1 MENKN
6 LQALTDSQNKTI
18 ESLTNRLTVVESNYG
33 FRSSDSPD
41 PGLYHQSLD
50 ELNNFSPAIPVNTG
64 PGIGGVRSKLSWLQ
78 NPPFSAASFLVFQ
91 ESMLNDSVPFSLKDK
106 KIFRAD
112 RPGSSRGGLM
122 TAVDSNIPALLV
134 PLSLPP
140 SEVEVLIVKIWA
152 IPNSSSPLTV
162 VNVYSPRGKLDTPW
176 LESLI
181 SQLTLPF
188 LILGDFNVHHPALGS
203 LFSSSDAS

>member
-1 MENKN
+1 
-6 LQALTDSQNKTI
+6 
-18 ESLTNRLTVVESNYG
+18 
-33 FRSSDSPD
+33 
-41 PGLYHQSLD
+41 
-50 ELNNFSPAIPVNTG
+50 
-64 PGIGGVRSKLSWLQ
+64 
-78 NPPFSAASFLVFQ
+78 
-91 ESMLNDSVPFSLKDK
+91 MLNDSVPFSLKDK

-152 IPNSSSPLTV
+152 IPNSSAPLTV
-162 VNVYSPRGKLDTPW
+162 VNLYSPRGKFDTPW

-203 LFSSSDAS
+203 LFLFRRI